1 MLHLGCCGQAFSSWS
16 EWGCSLAVRH
26 TLLTAAASEVEHR
39 LQAHRLQQLLHVGS
53 IAAAVRLLSVDSV
66 VEAHGLKLLLA
77 CRIIPDQGLNLRLL
91 YWQVDSHSLDHQES
105 PVYS

>member
-26 TLLTAAASEVEHR
+26 RLLTAAASVVEHR
-39 LQAHRLQQLLHVGS
+39 LQVHRLQQLLHVGS

-66 VEAHGLKLLLA
+66 VEAHGLKLLPA
-77 CRIIPDQGLNLRLL
+77 CRIFPDPK
-91 YWQVDSHSLDHQES
+91 D
-105 PVYS
+105 